1 MTRYL
6 PLPAWVARLLLA
18 GVAGVLLLVL
28 VGLALLLPY
37 VPRLAEAGVALPEA
51 VALVKQ
57 APDTLDQVE
66 RIDRNVDAVVPPVLA
81 VSEQLEAVTPEL
93 AALADQVEAMIA
105 ELEQL
110 EGAVGPVADVGPR
123 VADLSGRLTALQASL
138 LSLDT
143 RLGDLESGL
152 ARSLGGVQDP
162 LRRLADTTGPLPASL
177 DRLQQGTASL
187 EQLPVWFADLQRV
200 LEQVALHVQNLD
212 RKTGPAPPVGPS

>member
-1 MTRYL
+1 MTLHL
-6 PLPAWVARLLLA
+6 PLPTWMARLLLA
-18 GVAGVLLLVL
+18 GVVGVLLLVL

-37 VPRLAEAGVALPEA
+37 IPRLAEAGVALPEA

-66 RIDRNVDAVVPPVLA
+66 RIDRNVDTVVPPVLA
-81 VSEQLEAVTPEL
+81 VTEQLSAVTPEL
-93 AALADQVEAMIA
+93 AALAAQVEAMIV

-110 EGAVGPVADVGPR
+110 ESAVDPVADVGPR
-123 VADLSGRLTALQASL
+123 IADLSSQLAALQASL

-143 RLGDLESGL
+143 RLGHLERGL
-152 ARSLGGVQDP
+152 AGSLGSVEEP

-187 EQLPVWFADLQRV
+187 EQLPVWFAELQRV
-200 LEQVALHVQNLD
+200 LEEVARHVENLD
-212 RKTGPAPPVGPS
+212 RKTGPPPPSLP